1 MSQIFKL
8 LRLQIDNKYDFFK
21 KTKKKSFKSFGG
33 YALIFIALYA
43 LVFYLAR
50 MIISYLTISI
60 NREFLTIMFA
70 TTQAVAL
77 VFGMS
82 SVLKHLYMSKDNEL
96 LIVFPV
102 TFNQLYLSKILIL
115 YISELI
121 FNLVYVTPILLA
133 IGTIGYNAG
142 AIQLVYFLGVFII
155 LPMLPIL
162 PLAIAVIISI
172 PIMYIIK
179 FFRRHQ
185 LVASAFLLV
194 AVTCIFIVY
203 MKIVPTITGAF
214 NIADKQLETGFK
226 VNFAIKRIGL
236 QIPIYHWLVTA
247 FQTYSK
253 LYNLAILLLV
263 SLGLFL
269 ISTLI
274 IRPFYKNIVLINN
287 ESTQR
292 KGRTKKFKTRSQ
304 FSELLIT
311 QFRLLF
317 RSSNYIFEYLLFP
330 ILMPIITVIYDQ
342 MLFSIVVNQ
351 MGKALIVA
359 SHVLVIG
366 IIAFITNAIS
376 STAISR
382 DGGMT
387 YFIKSSPVT
396 YYKQTIVKIVFNA
409 IITFS
414 ALLFTVIVCLFMKI
428 ASVDVIILSGLVVF
442 VMSIGHI
449 CQSYDWDLRRPMLKW
464 YDSNEIMAL
473 SKNTT
478 KSIVLG
484 IGLALM
490 MFGVLAL
497 QYHDLTKGFFILLG
511 IGIVYAIARIY
522 LLYYRINYYYNKMEI

>member
-1 MSQIFKL
+1 MAQVFKL

-33 YALIFIALYA
+33 YAVIFILLYII
-43 LVFYLAR
+43 VFYLAR
-50 MIISYLTISI
+50 MMINYLTIQI
-60 NREFLTIMFA
+60 NREFLSIMFSV
-70 TTQAVAL
+70 TQAILL

-82 SVLKHLYMSKDNEL
+82 SVLKNLYMSKDNEL

-133 IGTIGYNAG
+133 IGTIGLNAG
-142 AIQLVYFLGVFII
+142 TLGIEYFLGVFIM
-155 LPMLPIL
+155 LPILPIL
-162 PLAIAVIISI
+162 PLAVAVIISI
-172 PIMYIIK
+172 PSMYIIK
-179 FFRRHQ
+179 FFRKHQ
-185 LVASAFLLV
+185 LIASVFILVIVACVFV
-194 AVTCIFIVY
+194 VY

-226 VNFAIKRIGL
+226 VNYAIKRIGAK
-236 QIPIYHWLVTA
+236 IPMYFWLVPA
-247 FQTYSK
+247 FQMFSK
-253 LYNLAILLLV
+253 IYTLFILLAA
-263 SLGLFL
+263 SLALFL
-269 ISTLI
+269 VCTIV

-287 ESTQR
+287 ESTQI
-292 KGRTKKFKTRSQ
+292 KGRKKNFKTRTQ
-304 FSELLIT
+304 FGELLIT

-359 SHVLVIG
+359 SHVLVIA

-396 YYKQTIVKIVFNA
+396 YYKQTLVKIVFNA
-409 IITFS
+409 IITF
-414 ALLFTVIVCLFMKI
+414 AAILLTIVMCLILKI
-428 ASVDVIILSGLVVF
+428 ASTDVIILSGLVVF
-442 VMSIGHI
+442 IMSIGHI
-449 CQSYDWDLRRPMLKW
+449 CQSYDWDLRNPILKW
-464 YDSNEIMAL
+464 YDSNEITTL

-484 IGLALM
+484 LAIALM

-497 QYHDLTKGFFILLG
+497 LYHNLTLGFFILLG
-511 IGIVYAIARIY
+511 IAIVYSICRIY
-522 LLYYRINYYYNKMEI
+522 LLYYRINHYYNKMEI